1 MKGSKPFPF
10 LVLSLGLCAVLC
22 ACSTHAPTDIVAL
35 NIANSSV
42 PDGVVLSPY
51 TITLVPSGGVGPYT
65 WTLDSGTLPPGLTLS
80 SGGVISGTPL
90 STDLNSDGT
99 AKKYSFTVRVT
110 DSQTPTAA
118 YQKGGFSIT
127 INPLPVVTS
136 TTLPNAFIGVPYT
149 TTLTNTGGLSPFTWS
164 ISAGSLPPGLTLSA
178 SAGTISGTATGT
190 GMTYPFTIQVTDAD
204 SNTASADVSITV
216 KGKLQGNFA
225 FSFNGYRNGTP
236 FYTVGSFIGDGLGN
250 LSGVLDQ
257 NDSVNGPLTNT
268 PFTGTYSITGTN
280 NLGSMT
286 FTIPALGV
294 TYSYVLAVP
303 LNGDVRF
310 TLSDTN
316 NPMVYG
322 SGVIKVQTL
331 PKVPGLMQFSGAY
344 SLGFFGVDSAGH
356 RSAGAGSFKTDS
368 TGSTITSGVEDT
380 NDNGTVQSDVAI
392 TGGTVTADTDFT
404 STGRG
409 TLTLTVGSSTQNYAF
424 YVVNTL
430 TEFVAVQTDAPS
442 SGASLS
448 LVSAL
453 KQCVGGTGN
462 CTIGAAT
469 LNAAAVMELNGAT
482 PTGPDVQL
490 GVSTF
495 DGQGNITLFQTDE
508 NNAGTVTRN
517 TFTGTYT
524 VDGNTGRVTVT
535 GISSTPPVWY
545 IVGSNKGFVIGTDP
559 SATEG
564 IFEPQT
570 GGPFTLASFLLSYAG
585 TTVQPVSSS
594 VTNEADSTIIPAPG
608 GTLKVTYDS
617 SGPAGPMMNQMVSL
631 PYILDPSAI
640 NPGTA
645 TGAFFLTM
653 PTGAP
658 TPTND
663 CSCDD
668 DRVYGHGRAAVTG
681 GSPDFSNNKWVS
693 LNVAVPTTGAA
704 DPNPRITSVASTHQ

>member
-1 MKGSKPFPF
+1 MKGSKPFLF
-10 LVLSLGLCAVLC
+10 LVLSLGLCAALT
-22 ACSTHAPTDIVAL
+22 ACSTHTPTDIFAL
-35 NIANSSV
+35 NIANSTV
-42 PDGVVLSPY
+42 PDGVVLSAY
-51 TITLVPSGGVGPYT
+51 TVTLVPSGGVGPYT
-65 WTLDSGTLPPGLTLS
+65 WTLDSGNLPGGLTLS
-80 SGGVISGTPL
+80 SGGVISGTPPV
-90 STDLNSDGT
+90 TDLNSDGT

-118 YQKGGFSIT
+118 YQKGSFSIT

-136 TTLPNAFIGVPYT
+136 TTLPDAFIGVQYS

-164 ISAGSLPPGLTLSA
+164 ISSGSLPPGLTLNA
-178 SAGTISGTATGT
+178 SAGTISGTPTGT

-204 SNTASADVSITV
+204 SNTASAGVSITV

-225 FSFNGYRNGTP
+225 FSFNGYNNGNP
-236 FYTVGSFIGDGLGN
+236 FYTVGSFTGDGLGN
-250 LSGVLDQ
+250 ITGFLDQ
-257 NDSVNGPLTNT
+257 NDPVHGPLTNT

-294 TYSYVLAVP
+294 TYNYVLTVP
-303 LNGDVRF
+303 LNGDIRF
-310 TLSDTN
+310 TLNDTN
-316 NPMVYG
+316 NPLVYG
-322 SGVIKVQTL
+322 SGVIKAQTL

-344 SLGFFGVDSAGH
+344 SLGFFGVDSASH

-368 TGSTITSGVEDT
+368 TGANVTSGVEDT

-392 TGGTVTADTDFT
+392 TGGTVTADSDFT

-409 TLTLTVGSSTQNYAF
+409 TLSLTVGSTTQNYAF
-424 YVVNTL
+424 YVVSL
-430 TEFVAVQTDAPS
+430 SSEFVAVQTDAPS
-442 SGASLS
+442 SGVSLS

-453 KQCVGGTGN
+453 KQCAGASGN
-462 CTIGAAT
+462 CLINTAT

-482 PTGPDVQL
+482 ATGPDVQL
-490 GVSTF
+490 GVSTA

-508 NNAGTVTRN
+508 NKAGTVTRN

-524 VDGNTGRVTVT
+524 VDPNTGRVTVS

-545 IVGSNKGFVIGTDP
+545 LVSTNRGFVIGTDA

-564 IFEPQT
+564 IFEPQS

-585 TTVQPVSSS
+585 ATVQPVSSS
-594 VTNEADSTIIPAPG
+594 VTNIAESTTIPAPG
-608 GTLKVTYDS
+608 GTLVVTYDS

-631 PYILDPSAI
+631 PYILDP
-640 NPGTA
+640 NNGGT

-658 TPTND
+658 TPAND
-663 CSCDD
+663 CSCDEI
-668 DRVYGHGRAAVTG
+668 VYMVTAAPAMTG
-681 GSPDFSNNKWVS
+681 GSPDFSNNRWIS

-704 DPNPRITSVASTHQ
+704 DPNPSLTSVASTHK

>member
-10 LVLSLGLCAVLC
+10 LVLALGLCAVLT
-22 ACSTHAPTDIVAL
+22 ACSTHTPSDIFAL
-35 NIANSSV
+35 NIANTSV

-51 TITLVPSGGVGPYT
+51 TVRLVPSGGVGPYT

-127 INPLPVVTS
+127 INPLPMVTS
-136 TTLPNAFIGVPYT
+136 TTLPDAFLGVQYM
-149 TTLTNTGGLSPFTWS
+149 TTLTNSGGLSPFTWS
-164 ISAGSLPPGLTLSA
+164 ITAGTLPPGLTLSA
-178 SAGTISGTATGT
+178 SLGTISGTATGT

-204 SNTASADVSITV
+204 SNTASANVSITV
-216 KGKLQGNFA
+216 KGKLQGSFA
-225 FSFNGYRNGTP
+225 FSFNGYNNGTP
-236 FYTVGSFIGDGLGN
+236 FYIVGSFTGDGLGN
-250 LSGVLDQ
+250 ISGFLDQ
-257 NDSVNGPLTNT
+257 NDPVHGPTTNT
-268 PFTGTYSITGTN
+268 PFTGTYSISGTS

-310 TLSDTN
+310 TLNDTN

-322 SGVIKVQTL
+322 SGVIKAQTL
-331 PKVPGLMQFSGAY
+331 PKIPGLVQFSGSY

-368 TGSTITSGVEDT
+368 TGSNVTSGVEDT
-380 NDNGTVQSDVAI
+380 NDNGTVQSDVSI
-392 TGGTVTADTDFT
+392 TGGTVTADSDFT

-409 TLTLTVGSSTQNYAF
+409 TLTLTAGSTTQNYAF
-424 YVVNTL
+424 YVVNL
-430 TEFVAVQTDAPS
+430 SSEFVAVQTDSPS

-453 KQCVGGTGN
+453 KQCAGASGN
-462 CTIGAAT
+462 CLINTAT
-469 LNAAAVMELNGAT
+469 LNATAVMELNGAT

-490 GVSTF
+490 GVSSF

-524 VDGNTGRVTVT
+524 VDPNTGRVAVT

-545 IVGSNKGFVIGTDP
+545 LVSGNRGFVIGTDP

-564 IFEPQT
+564 IFEPQS

-594 VTNEADSTIIPAPG
+594 VTNEADSTTIPAPG
-608 GTLKVTYDS
+608 GKLVVTYDS
-617 SGPAGPMMNQMVSL
+617 SGPAGPMMNQMVTL
-631 PYILDPSAI
+631 PYVLDPNNGA
-640 NPGTA
+640 T

-653 PTGAP
+653 ASPP
-658 TPTND
+658 PPPTND
-663 CSCDD
+663 CSCDEI
-668 DRVYGHGRAAVTG
+668 VYMVTAAAAVTG

-693 LNVAVPTTGAA
+693 LNVAVPATGAP
-704 DPNPRITSVASTHQ
+704 DPNPRITSVTSTHQ